1 MEVVAGNLARER
13 TAWERRK
20 PRGMNRGRGGEE
32 EEEEKRKNYGPGGE
46 AAFRHHANAEGWCVN
61 ATHTQTHTPSRIP
74 TCD

>member
-32 EEEEKRKNYGPGGE
+32 EEDEEEKRKELWLGRERLLSNTTQLLRAGVSTP
-46 AAFRHHANAEGWCVN
+46 RTHKHKH
-61 ATHTQTHTPSRIP
+61 THT
-74 TCD
+74 